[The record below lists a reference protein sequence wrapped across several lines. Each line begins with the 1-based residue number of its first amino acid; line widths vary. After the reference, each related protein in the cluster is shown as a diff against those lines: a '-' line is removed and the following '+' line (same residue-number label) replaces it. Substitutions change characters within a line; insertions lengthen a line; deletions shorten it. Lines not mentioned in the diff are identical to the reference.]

1 MSDLL
6 NKPTFLEYLKGIQMS
21 CDAQGWEDRR
31 VLVGWIIERVNS
43 GAYDAKCIK
52 TLDLMVWIRHQA
64 ALARKCI
71 ESSERL
77 GREEA
82 AGRLR
87 AQLDCWNL
95 ILEAVTEGDFDEN
108 RGEEE

>member
-52 TLDLMVWIRHQA
+52 TLDLMVWIRTKQHSQENVLNRQKDWA
-64 ALARKCI
+64 ERK
-71 ESSERL
+71 L
-77 GREEA
+77 
-82 AGRLR
+82 
-87 AQLDCWNL
+87 QVDC
-95 ILEAVTEGDFDEN
+95 V
-108 RGEEE
+108 RS